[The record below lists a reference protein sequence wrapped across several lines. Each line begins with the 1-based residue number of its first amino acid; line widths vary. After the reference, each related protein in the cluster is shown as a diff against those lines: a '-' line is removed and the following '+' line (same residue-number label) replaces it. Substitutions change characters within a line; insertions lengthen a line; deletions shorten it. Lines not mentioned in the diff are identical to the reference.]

1 MKTKSQKQAMLA
13 QLKGSFTESPA
24 VVVCKFEGLNVAQDQ
39 VLRSELRDLGAR
51 YQVVSNRLAALAA
64 KDTPFESALAG
75 QRGMTAL
82 AFPGD
87 DLVGALKALVNY
99 AKQEDRFS
107 FTAGVVEGREL
118 DAVSLDAL
126 SRMPGKEGIQA
137 QLLYIINSSTQRL
150 LGTLSAPGRD
160 VAAVLQQAVEKNKF
174 NE

>member
-13 QLKGSFTESPA
+13 QLKGSFAESPA

-39 VLRSELRDLGAR
+39 VLRSQLRDLGAK

-99 AKQEDRFS
+99 AKEEDGFS

-118 DAVSLDAL
+118 DAVGLDAL
-126 SRMPGKEGIQA
+126 SKMPGKEGIHA

-150 LGTLSAPGRD
+150 LATLSAPGRD